1 MTIIERYMSSQKGH
15 GGICAFELKCAGVV
29 WLILAAVFLTYWN
42 SFFLG
47 NHDFRFIRYG
57 VPLNAGVLEGRFT
70 QFLPIWLLT
79 GGHILP
85 AFNVLLGFAFFALA
99 AVRLAEWYG
108 LSERYR
114 DVLPF
119 TLLIVLNPYVL
130 TQLYYVHQILSIF
143 VWHFL
148 CVWGVIWIDRAVLAT
163 EEGKKGT
170 EYAEMSGRKRAA
182 GCAATDEREK
192 GAAVDGR
199 KKAAGDVVSGERD
212 RMAWSGTTDEG
223 KKAAG
228 YAAAGMPALFVSLGG
243 YTAALELVLTI
254 YAGKFWLDILRA
266 EKSVKVIFRHYLK
279 LGAGVMA
286 ALLCYAAVIWEMKR
300 RNLIFLGMY
309 NVQTLPLRDMP
320 EKFLQRWH
328 KPWEILYS
336 VFPYEVPLA
345 GYGFLLLAVAALAAS
360 LGRRKF
366 LWGAL
371 CLIVSVYLAF
381 FLAFITPHDFFDTFR
396 IHFFSVPYLT
406 AVLFVIAFSCGGNGS
421 RNLALAVAAV
431 MMCVYIRTDIYAQ
444 KIWLLG
450 NRQDELYVERI
461 KQDLLPRLKP
471 GKKYRLTTLGGLYG
485 REKFAGISTVY
496 SLRTYE
502 RDRELFRAPMYVSV
516 MFSSGFFL
524 SEPESPIWGDAMYLG
539 GGIFYGITPE
549 NIMKGKRLD
558 AEIFARTFGLDKEA
572 QLDTLKIMMPYPAA
586 DYCFVG
592 EKDIFLMMPQVRYDR
607 ETLAGIIQE
616 ELTKNTAIGEHGG

>member
-29 WLILAAVFLTYWN
+29 WLILAAVFLTYWS

-47 NHDFRFIRYG
+47 NHDFRFMRYG
-57 VPLNAGVLEGRFT
+57 VPLEAGVFEGRFT
-70 QFLPIWLLT
+70 QFLPSWLLT

-85 AFNVLLGFAFFALA
+85 VFNVLLGFAFFALA

-108 LSERYR
+108 LPERYR

-148 CVWGVIWIDRAVLAT
+148 CVWGVIWIDRAVLAA
-163 EEGKKGT
+163 EDGKK
-170 EYAEMSGRKRAA
+170 EA
-182 GCAATDEREK
+182 GCAA
-192 GAAVDGR
+192 G
-199 KKAAGDVVSGERD
+199 
-212 RMAWSGTTDEG
+212 EG

-228 YAAAGMPALFVSLGG
+228 YAAAGISALFVSLGG
-243 YTAALELVLTI
+243 YTAAFELVLTI
-254 YAGKFWLDILRA
+254 CTGKFWLDVLRA
-266 EKSVKVIFRHYLK
+266 EKSVKAILGHYVK
-279 LGAGVMA
+279 LGAAVMA

-300 RNLIFLGMY
+300 QNLIYLGMY
-309 NVQTLPLRDMP
+309 NVQTLPLREVP
-320 EKFLQRWH
+320 ERFLQRWH

-336 VFPYEVPLA
+336 VFPYESPLA
-345 GYGFLLLAVAALAAS
+345 GYGFLLLAAAALAAS
-360 LGRRKF
+360 RGRRKF
-366 LWGAL
+366 LWGAF

-381 FLAFITPHDFFDTFR
+381 FLAFIAPHDFFDTFR
-396 IHFFSVPYLT
+396 VHFFSVPYLI
-406 AVLFVIAFSCGGNGS
+406 AVL
-421 RNLALAVAAV
+421 LAVAVTCGGRGCRNMALAAAAV
-431 MMCVYIRTDIYAQ
+431 LVCVYAGTDFYAQ

-450 NRQDELYVERI
+450 NRQDEMYVERI
-461 KQDLLPRLKP
+461 KQDLLPRLEP
-471 GKKYRLTTLGGLYG
+471 GKKYRLATLGGLYG
-485 REKFAGISTVY
+485 RKKFAGMHDEY

-502 RDRELFRAPMYVSV
+502 RDRELFRAPLYVSV

-524 SEPESPIWGDAMYLG
+524 AEPGSPIWGDAMYLG

-549 NIMKGKRLD
+549 NIAEGKRLD
-558 AEIFARTFGLDKEA
+558 AEIFAKSFGTDMEA
-572 QLDTLKIMMPYPAA
+572 QLAALKIMEPYPAA

-592 EKDIFLMMPQVRYDR
+592 EKDIFLMMPEIHNDR
-607 ETLAGIIQE
+607 NVLAGIVHDKMA
-616 ELTKNTAIGEHGG
+616 KNTADGGGGG

>member
-1 MTIIERYMSSQKGH
+1 MSSQKAYGS
-15 GGICAFELKCAGVV
+15 ICTFGLKCAGIV
-29 WLILAAVFLTYWN
+29 WLILIVVFLIYWS

-47 NHDFRFIRYG
+47 NHDFRFMRYG
-57 VPLNAGVLEGRFT
+57 VPLDAGVFEGRFT
-70 QFLPIWLLT
+70 QFLPSWLLT

-85 AFNVLLGFAFFALA
+85 VFNVLLGFAFFALA

-148 CVWGVIWIDRAVLAT
+148 CVWGVIWIDRAVLAA
-163 EEGKKGT
+163 EDGKK
-170 EYAEMSGRKRAA
+170 EAE
-182 GCAATDEREK
+182 CAAV
-192 GAAVDGR
+192 A
-199 KKAAGDVVSGERD
+199 
-212 RMAWSGTTDEG
+212 G

-228 YAAAGMPALFVSLGG
+228 YAAAGISALFVSLGG

-254 YAGKFWLDILRA
+254 CTGKFWLDVLRA
-266 EKSVKVIFRHYLK
+266 EKSVKAIFGHYVK

-300 RNLIFLGMY
+300 QNLIYLGMY
-309 NVQTLPLRDMP
+309 NVQTLPLREVP
-320 EKFLQRWH
+320 ERFLQRWH

-336 VFPYEVPLA
+336 VFPYESPLA
-345 GYGFLLLAVAALAAS
+345 GYGFLLLAAAALAAS
-360 LGRRKF
+360 RGRRKF
-366 LWGAL
+366 LWGAF

-381 FLAFITPHDFFDTFR
+381 FLAFIAPHDFFDTFR
-396 IHFFSVPYLT
+396 VHFFSVPYLI
-406 AVLFVIAFSCGGNGS
+406 AVL
-421 RNLALAVAAV
+421 LAVAVTCGGRGCRNMAV
-431 MMCVYIRTDIYAQ
+431 AAAAVLVCVYAGTDFYAQ

-461 KQDLLPRLKP
+461 KQDLLPRLEP
-471 GKKYRLTTLGGLYG
+471 GKKYRLATLGGLYG
-485 REKFAGISTVY
+485 RKKFAGMHDEY

-502 RDRELFRAPMYVSV
+502 RDRELFRAPLYVSV

-524 SEPESPIWGDAMYLG
+524 AEPGSPIWGDAMYLG

-549 NIMKGKRLD
+549 NIAEDKRLD
-558 AEIFARTFGLDKEA
+558 AEIFAKSFGTDMEA
-572 QLDTLKIMMPYPAA
+572 QLAALKIMEPYPAA

-592 EKDIFLMMPQVRYDR
+592 EKDIFLMMPEIHNDR
-607 ETLAGIIQE
+607 NVLAGIVHDKMA
-616 ELTKNTAIGEHGG
+616 KNTADGGGGG

>member
-29 WLILAAVFLTYWN
+29 WLILAAVFLTYWS

-47 NHDFRFIRYG
+47 NHDFRFMRYG
-57 VPLNAGVLEGRFT
+57 VPLEAGVFEGRFT
-70 QFLPIWLLT
+70 QFLPSWLLT

-170 EYAEMSGRKRAA
+170 GYAEMSGRKRAA
-182 GCAATDEREK
+182 GCAAADEREK

-212 RMAWSGTTDEG
+212 RMAWSGATDEG
-223 KKAAG
+223 KKTAG
-228 YAAAGMPALFVSLGG
+228 YAAAGMSALFVSLGG
-243 YTAALELVLTI
+243 YT
-254 YAGKFWLDILRA
+254 
-266 EKSVKVIFRHYLK
+266 
-279 LGAGVMA
+279 A

-345 GYGFLLLAVAALAAS
+345 GYGFLLLVVAALAAS

-406 AVLFVIAFSCGGNGS
+406 AVLFAIAFSCGGNGS
-421 RNLALAVAAV
+421 RNLALAAAAV

-471 GKKYRLTTLGGLYG
+471 GKKYRLATLGGLYG
-485 REKFAGISTVY
+485 REKFAGVHDVY
-496 SLRTYE
+496 FWRIFE
-502 RDRELFRAPMYVSV
+502 RNRELFTFPMYFNV
-516 MFSSGFFL
+516 MFSAGFFL
-524 SEPESPIWGDAMYLG
+524 SESENPIWGDAGYAG
-539 GGIFYGITPE
+539 TSVFYSTAVVAE
-549 NIMKGKRLD
+549 DKRLD
-558 AEIFARTFGLDKEA
+558 AEIFVKSSGTDMEA
-572 QLDTLKIMMPYPAA
+572 QLWALRIMRPYPAA

-592 EKDIFLMMPQVRYDR
+592 EKDIFLMMPQVWYNNDR
-607 ETLAGIIQE
+607 ETLADVIRE
-616 ELTKNTAIGEHGG
+616 NMTKNAAAGEHGG

>member
-1 MTIIERYMSSQKGH
+1 
-15 GGICAFELKCAGVV
+15 
-29 WLILAAVFLTYWN
+29 
-42 SFFLG
+42 
-47 NHDFRFIRYG
+47 
-57 VPLNAGVLEGRFT
+57 
-70 QFLPIWLLT
+70 
-79 GGHILP
+79 
-85 AFNVLLGFAFFALA
+85 
-99 AVRLAEWYG
+99 
-108 LSERYR
+108 
-114 DVLPF
+114 
-119 TLLIVLNPYVL
+119 
-130 TQLYYVHQILSIF
+130 
-143 VWHFL
+143 
-148 CVWGVIWIDRAVLAT
+148 
-163 EEGKKGT
+163 
-170 EYAEMSGRKRAA
+170 MSGRKRAV
-182 GCAATDEREK
+182 GCAAAYEREK
-192 GAAVDGR
+192 GGAVDGR

-212 RMAWSGTTDEG
+212 RMAWSGATDEG

-228 YAAAGMPALFVSLGG
+228 YAAAGMSALFVSLGG

-396 IHFFSVPYLT
+396 IHFFSVPYLM
-406 AVLFVIAFSCGGNGS
+406 AVLFAIAFSCGGNGS
-421 RNLALAVAAV
+421 RNLALAAAAV

-496 SLRTYE
+496 SLRTCE
-502 RDRELFRAPMYVSV
+502 RDRELFRAPMYFSV

-586 DYCFVG
+586 DYCFIG

-607 ETLAGIIQE
+607 ETLIGIIQE
-616 ELTKNTAIGEHGG
+616 ELTKNTAVGEHGG

>member
-1 MTIIERYMSSQKGH
+1 M
-15 GGICAFELKCAGVV
+15 
-29 WLILAAVFLTYWN
+29 
-42 SFFLG
+42 
-47 NHDFRFIRYG
+47 
-57 VPLNAGVLEGRFT
+57 
-70 QFLPIWLLT
+70 
-79 GGHILP
+79 
-85 AFNVLLGFAFFALA
+85 
-99 AVRLAEWYG
+99 
-108 LSERYR
+108 
-114 DVLPF
+114 
-119 TLLIVLNPYVL
+119 
-130 TQLYYVHQILSIF
+130 
-143 VWHFL
+143 
-148 CVWGVIWIDRAVLAT
+148 
-163 EEGKKGT
+163 
-170 EYAEMSGRKRAA
+170 
-182 GCAATDEREK
+182 
-192 GAAVDGR
+192 
-199 KKAAGDVVSGERD
+199 
-212 RMAWSGTTDEG
+212 
-223 KKAAG
+223 
-228 YAAAGMPALFVSLGG
+228 
-243 YTAALELVLTI
+243 
-254 YAGKFWLDILRA
+254 
-266 EKSVKVIFRHYLK
+266 
-279 LGAGVMA
+279 
-286 ALLCYAAVIWEMKR
+286 
-300 RNLIFLGMY
+300 
-309 NVQTLPLRDMP
+309 
-320 EKFLQRWH
+320 
-328 KPWEILYS
+328 
-336 VFPYEVPLA
+336 FPYEVPLA

-396 IHFFSVPYLT
+396 IHFFSVPYLM
-406 AVLFVIAFSCGGNGS
+406 AVLFAIAFSCGGNGS
-421 RNLALAVAAV
+421 RNLALAAAAV

-496 SLRTYE
+496 SLRTCE
-502 RDRELFRAPMYVSV
+502 RDRELFRAPMYFSV

-586 DYCFVG
+586 DYCFIG

-607 ETLAGIIQE
+607 ETLIGIIQE
-616 ELTKNTAIGEHGG
+616 ELTKNTAVGEHGG

>member
-29 WLILAAVFLTYWN
+29 WLILAAVFLTYWS

-47 NHDFRFIRYG
+47 NHDFRFMRYG
-57 VPLNAGVLEGRFT
+57 VPLDAGVFEGRFT
-70 QFLPIWLLT
+70 QFLPSWLLT

-85 AFNVLLGFAFFALA
+85 AFNVLLGFAFFAQA

-148 CVWGVIWIDRAVLAT
+148 CVWGVIWIDRAVLVA

-170 EYAEMSGRKRAA
+170 GYAEMSGRKRAE
-182 GCAATDEREK
+182 GCAAADEREK

-212 RMAWSGTTDEG
+212 RMAWSGATDEG
-223 KKAAG
+223 KKTAG
-228 YAAAGMPALFVSLGG
+228 YAAAGMSALFVSLGG
-243 YTAALELVLTI
+243 YAAALELVLTI
-254 YAGKFWLDILRA
+254 CAGKFWLDILRA
-266 EKSVKVIFRHYLK
+266 EKSVKAIFRHYLK

-309 NVQTLPLRDMP
+309 NVQMLPLRDMP

-381 FLAFITPHDFFDTFR
+381 FLAFIMPHDFFDTFR

-406 AVLFVIAFSCGGNGS
+406 AVLFAIAFSCGGNGS
-421 RNLALAVAAV
+421 RNLALAAAAV

-471 GKKYRLTTLGGLYG
+471 GKKYRLATLGGLYG

-616 ELTKNTAIGEHGG
+616 ELTKNTAVGEHGG

>member
-1 MTIIERYMSSQKGH
+1 MSSQKAYGS
-15 GGICAFELKCAGVV
+15 ICTFGLKCAGIV
-29 WLILAAVFLTYWN
+29 WLILIVVFLIYWS

-47 NHDFRFIRYG
+47 NHDFRFMRYG
-57 VPLNAGVLEGRFT
+57 VPLDAGVFEGRFT
-70 QFLPIWLLT
+70 QFLPSWLLT

-85 AFNVLLGFAFFALA
+85 VFNVLLGFAFFALA

-148 CVWGVIWIDRAVLAT
+148 CVWGVIWIDRAVLAA
-163 EEGKKGT
+163 EDGKK
-170 EYAEMSGRKRAA
+170 EAE
-182 GCAATDEREK
+182 CAAV
-192 GAAVDGR
+192 A
-199 KKAAGDVVSGERD
+199 
-212 RMAWSGTTDEG
+212 G

-228 YAAAGMPALFVSLGG
+228 YAAAGISALFVSLGG

-254 YAGKFWLDILRA
+254 CTGKFWLDVLRA
-266 EKSVKVIFRHYLK
+266 EKSVKAIFGHYVK

-300 RNLIFLGMY
+300 QNLIYLGMY
-309 NVQTLPLRDMP
+309 NVQTLPLREVP
-320 EKFLQRWH
+320 ERFLQRWH

-336 VFPYEVPLA
+336 VFPYESPLA
-345 GYGFLLLAVAALAAS
+345 GYGFLLLAAAALAAS
-360 LGRRKF
+360 RGRRKF
-366 LWGAL
+366 LWGAF

-381 FLAFITPHDFFDTFR
+381 FLAFIAPHDFFDTFR
-396 IHFFSVPYLT
+396 VHFFSVPYLI
-406 AVLFVIAFSCGGNGS
+406 AVL
-421 RNLALAVAAV
+421 LAVAVTCGGRGCRNMAV
-431 MMCVYIRTDIYAQ
+431 AAAAVLVCVYAGTDFYAQ

-461 KQDLLPRLKP
+461 KQDLLPRLEP
-471 GKKYRLTTLGGLYG
+471 GKKYRLATLGGLYG
-485 REKFAGISTVY
+485 RKKFAGMHDEY

-502 RDRELFRAPMYVSV
+502 RDRELFRAPLYVSV

-524 SEPESPIWGDAMYLG
+524 AEPGSPIWGDAMYLG

-549 NIMKGKRLD
+549 NIAEDKRLD
-558 AEIFARTFGLDKEA
+558 AEIFAKSFGTDMEA
-572 QLDTLKIMMPYPAA
+572 QLAALKIMEPYPAA

-592 EKDIFLMMPQVRYDR
+592 EKDIFLMMPEIHNDR
-607 ETLAGIIQE
+607 NVLAGIVHDKMA
-616 ELTKNTAIGEHGG
+616 KNTAVGEHGG

>member
-1 MTIIERYMSSQKGH
+1 MTIIERYMSSQKAYGS
-15 GGICAFELKCAGVV
+15 ICTFGLKCAGVV
-29 WLILAAVFLTYWN
+29 WLILAVVFLIYWS

-47 NHDFRFIRYG
+47 NHDFRFMRYG
-57 VPLNAGVLEGRFT
+57 VPLDAGVFEGRFT
-70 QFLPIWLLT
+70 QFLPSWLLT

-85 AFNVLLGFAFFALA
+85 VFNVLLGFAFFALA

-108 LSERYR
+108 LPERYR

-148 CVWGVIWIDRAVLAT
+148 CVWGVIWIDRAVLAA
-163 EEGKKGT
+163 EDGKK
-170 EYAEMSGRKRAA
+170 EAE
-182 GCAATDEREK
+182 CAAV
-192 GAAVDGR
+192 A
-199 KKAAGDVVSGERD
+199 
-212 RMAWSGTTDEG
+212 G

-228 YAAAGMPALFVSLGG
+228 YAAAGISALFVSLGG

-254 YAGKFWLDILRA
+254 CTGKFWLDVLWA
-266 EKSVKVIFRHYLK
+266 EKSVKAILGHYVK
-279 LGAGVMA
+279 LGAAVMA

-300 RNLIFLGMY
+300 QNLIYLGMY
-309 NVQTLPLRDMP
+309 NVQTLPLWEVP
-320 EKFLQRWH
+320 ERFLQRWH

-336 VFPYEVPLA
+336 VFPYESPLA
-345 GYGFLLLAVAALAAS
+345 GYGFLLLAAAALAAS
-360 LGRRKF
+360 RGRRKF
-366 LWGAL
+366 LWGAF

-381 FLAFITPHDFFDTFR
+381 FLAFIAPHDFFDTFR
-396 IHFFSVPYLT
+396 VHFFSVPYLI
-406 AVLFVIAFSCGGNGS
+406 AVL
-421 RNLALAVAAV
+421 LAVAVTCGGRGCRNMALAAAAV
-431 MMCVYIRTDIYAQ
+431 LVCVYAGTDFYAQ

-450 NRQDELYVERI
+450 NRQDEMYVERI
-461 KQDLLPRLKP
+461 KQDLLPRLEP
-471 GKKYRLTTLGGLYG
+471 GKKYRLATLGGLYG
-485 REKFAGISTVY
+485 RKKFAGMHDEY

-502 RDRELFRAPMYVSV
+502 RDRELFRAPLYVSV

-524 SEPESPIWGDAMYLG
+524 AEPGSPIWGDAMYLG

-549 NIMKGKRLD
+549 NIAEGKRLD
-558 AEIFARTFGLDKEA
+558 AEIFAKSFGTDMEA
-572 QLDTLKIMMPYPAA
+572 QLAALKIMEPYPAA

-607 ETLAGIIQE
+607 ETLIGIIQE
-616 ELTKNTAIGEHGG
+616 ELTKNTAVGEHGG

>member
-1 MTIIERYMSSQKGH
+1 MKKLRRTKFI
-15 GGICAFELKCAGVV
+15 L
-29 WLILAAVFLTYWN
+29 LLLAAVFLTYWS

-47 NHDFRFIRYG
+47 NHDFRFMRYG
-57 VPLNAGVLEGRFT
+57 VPLEAGVFEGRFT
-70 QFLPIWLLT
+70 QFLPSWLLT

-148 CVWGVIWIDRAVLAT
+148 CVWGVIWIDRAVLAA
-163 EEGKKGT
+163 EDGKK
-170 EYAEMSGRKRAA
+170 EA
-182 GCAATDEREK
+182 GCAA
-192 GAAVDGR
+192 G
-199 KKAAGDVVSGERD
+199 
-212 RMAWSGTTDEG
+212 EG

-228 YAAAGMPALFVSLGG
+228 YAAAGISALFVSLGG
-243 YTAALELVLTI
+243 YTAAFELVLTI
-254 YAGKFWLDILRA
+254 CTGKFWLDVLRA
-266 EKSVKVIFRHYLK
+266 EKSVKAILGHYVK
-279 LGAGVMA
+279 LGAAVMA

-366 LWGAL
+366 LWGAF

-381 FLAFITPHDFFDTFR
+381 FLAFIAPHDFFDTFR
-396 IHFFSVPYLT
+396 IHFFSVPYLM
-406 AVLFVIAFSCGGNGS
+406 AVLFAIAFSCGGNGS
-421 RNLALAVAAV
+421 RNLALAAAAV

-496 SLRTYE
+496 SLRTCE
-502 RDRELFRAPMYVSV
+502 RDRELFRAPMYFSV

-586 DYCFVG
+586 DYCFIG

-607 ETLAGIIQE
+607 ETLIGIIQE
-616 ELTKNTAIGEHGG
+616 ELTKNTAVGEHGG

>member
-29 WLILAAVFLTYWN
+29 WLILAAVFLTYWS

-47 NHDFRFIRYG
+47 NHDFRFMRYG
-57 VPLNAGVLEGRFT
+57 VPLEAGVFEGRFT
-70 QFLPIWLLT
+70 QFLPSWLFT

-170 EYAEMSGRKRAA
+170 GYAEMSGRKRAV
-182 GCAATDEREK
+182 GCAAAYEREK
-192 GAAVDGR
+192 GGAVDGR

-212 RMAWSGTTDEG
+212 RMAWSGATDEG

-228 YAAAGMPALFVSLGG
+228 YAAAGMSALFVSLGG
-243 YTAALELVLTI
+243 YT
-254 YAGKFWLDILRA
+254 
-266 EKSVKVIFRHYLK
+266 
-279 LGAGVMA
+279 A

-345 GYGFLLLAVAALAAS
+345 GYGFLLLVVAALAAS

-406 AVLFVIAFSCGGNGS
+406 AVLFAIAFSCGGNGS
-421 RNLALAVAAV
+421 RNLALAAAAV

-616 ELTKNTAIGEHGG
+616 ELTKNTAVGEHGG

>member
-29 WLILAAVFLTYWN
+29 WLILAAVFLTYWS

-47 NHDFRFIRYG
+47 NHDFRFMRYG
-57 VPLNAGVLEGRFT
+57 VPLEAGVFEGRFT
-70 QFLPIWLLT
+70 QFLPSWLLT

-85 AFNVLLGFAFFALA
+85 AFNVLLGFAFFAQA

-170 EYAEMSGRKRAA
+170 
-182 GCAATDEREK
+182 
-192 GAAVDGR
+192 
-199 KKAAGDVVSGERD
+199 
-212 RMAWSGTTDEG
+212 
-223 KKAAG
+223 G
-228 YAAAGMPALFVSLGG
+228 YAAAGMSALFVSLGG

-254 YAGKFWLDILRA
+254 CAGKFWLDILRA
-266 EKSVKVIFRHYLK
+266 EKSVKAIFRHYLK

-336 VFPYEVPLA
+336 VFPYESPLA

-421 RNLALAVAAV
+421 RNLALAAAAV

-572 QLDTLKIMMPYPAA
+572 QLWALRIMRPYPAA

-616 ELTKNTAIGEHGG
+616 ELTKNTAVGEHGG

>member
-29 WLILAAVFLTYWN
+29 WLILAAVFLTYWS

-47 NHDFRFIRYG
+47 NHDFRFMRYG
-57 VPLNAGVLEGRFT
+57 VPLEAGVFEGRFT
-70 QFLPIWLLT
+70 QFLPSWLLT

-148 CVWGVIWIDRAVLAT
+148 CVWGVIWIDRAVLVA

-170 EYAEMSGRKRAA
+170 GYAEMSGRKRAA
-182 GCAATDEREK
+182 GCAAADEREK

-199 KKAAGDVVSGERD
+199 KKAAGDVVSG
-212 RMAWSGTTDEG
+212 MS
-223 KKAAG
+223 
-228 YAAAGMPALFVSLGG
+228 ALFVSLGG

-254 YAGKFWLDILRA
+254 CAGKFWLDILRA

-381 FLAFITPHDFFDTFR
+381 FLGF
-396 IHFFSVPYLT
+396 YY
-406 AVLFVIAFSCGGNGS
+406 
-421 RNLALAVAAV
+421 AA
-431 MMCVYIRTDIYAQ
+431 
-444 KIWLLG
+444 
-450 NRQDELYVERI
+450 
-461 KQDLLPRLKP
+461 
-471 GKKYRLTTLGGLYG
+471 
-485 REKFAGISTVY
+485 
-496 SLRTYE
+496 
-502 RDRELFRAPMYVSV
+502 
-516 MFSSGFFL
+516 
-524 SEPESPIWGDAMYLG
+524 
-539 GGIFYGITPE
+539 
-549 NIMKGKRLD
+549 
-558 AEIFARTFGLDKEA
+558 
-572 QLDTLKIMMPYPAA
+572 
-586 DYCFVG
+586 
-592 EKDIFLMMPQVRYDR
+592 
-607 ETLAGIIQE
+607 
-616 ELTKNTAIGEHGG
+616 

>member
-1 MTIIERYMSSQKGH
+1 M
-15 GGICAFELKCAGVV
+15 
-29 WLILAAVFLTYWN
+29 
-42 SFFLG
+42 
-47 NHDFRFIRYG
+47 RYG
-57 VPLNAGVLEGRFT
+57 VPLEAGVFEGRFT
-70 QFLPIWLLT
+70 QFLPSWLLT

-170 EYAEMSGRKRAA
+170 GYAEMSGRKRAV
-182 GCAATDEREK
+182 GCAAAYEREK

-212 RMAWSGTTDEG
+212 RMAWSGATDEG
-223 KKAAG
+223 KKTAG
-228 YAAAGMPALFVSLGG
+228 YAAAGMSALFVSLGG

-254 YAGKFWLDILRA
+254 CAGKFWLDILRA
-266 EKSVKVIFRHYLK
+266 EKNVKAIFRHYLK

-406 AVLFVIAFSCGGNGS
+406 AVLFAIAFSCGGNGS
-421 RNLALAVAAV
+421 RNLALAAAAV
-431 MMCVYIRTDIYAQ
+431 MMYVYIRTDIYAQ

-471 GKKYRLTTLGGLYG
+471 GKKYRLATLGGLYG

-496 SLRTYE
+496 SLRTCE
-502 RDRELFRAPMYVSV
+502 RDRELFRAPMYFSV

-549 NIMKGKRLD
+549 NIMNGKRLD

-586 DYCFVG
+586 DYCFIG

-607 ETLAGIIQE
+607 ETLIGIIQE
-616 ELTKNTAIGEHGG
+616 ELTKNTAVGEHGG

>member
-1 MTIIERYMSSQKGH
+1 MSSQKAYGS
-15 GGICAFELKCAGVV
+15 ICTFGLKCAGVV
-29 WLILAAVFLTYWN
+29 WLILAVVFLIYWS

-47 NHDFRFIRYG
+47 NHDFRFMRYG
-57 VPLNAGVLEGRFT
+57 VPLDAGVFEGRFT
-70 QFLPIWLLT
+70 QFLPSWLLT

-85 AFNVLLGFAFFALA
+85 VFNVLLGFAFFALA

-108 LSERYR
+108 LPERYR

-148 CVWGVIWIDRAVLAT
+148 CVWGVIWIDRAVLAA
-163 EEGKKGT
+163 EDGKK
-170 EYAEMSGRKRAA
+170 EAE
-182 GCAATDEREK
+182 CAAV
-192 GAAVDGR
+192 A
-199 KKAAGDVVSGERD
+199 
-212 RMAWSGTTDEG
+212 G

-228 YAAAGMPALFVSLGG
+228 YAAAGISALFVSLGG

-254 YAGKFWLDILRA
+254 CTGKFWLDVLRA
-266 EKSVKVIFRHYLK
+266 EKSVKAILGHYVK
-279 LGAGVMA
+279 LGAAVMA

-300 RNLIFLGMY
+300 QNLIYLGMY
-309 NVQTLPLRDMP
+309 NVQTLPLREVP
-320 EKFLQRWH
+320 ERFLQRWH

-336 VFPYEVPLA
+336 VFPYESPLA
-345 GYGFLLLAVAALAAS
+345 GYGFLLLAAAALAAS
-360 LGRRKF
+360 RGRRKF
-366 LWGAL
+366 LWGAF

-381 FLAFITPHDFFDTFR
+381 FLAFIAPHDFFDTFR
-396 IHFFSVPYLT
+396 VHFFSVPYLI
-406 AVLFVIAFSCGGNGS
+406 AVL
-421 RNLALAVAAV
+421 LAVAVTCGGRGCRNMAV
-431 MMCVYIRTDIYAQ
+431 AAAAVLVCVYAGTDFYAQ

-450 NRQDELYVERI
+450 NRQDEMYVERI
-461 KQDLLPRLKP
+461 KQDLLPRLEP

-485 REKFAGISTVY
+485 RKKFAGMHDEY

-502 RDRELFRAPMYVSV
+502 RDRELFRAPLYVSV

-524 SEPESPIWGDAMYLG
+524 AEPGSPIWGDAMYLG

-549 NIMKGKRLD
+549 NIAEGKRLD
-558 AEIFARTFGLDKEA
+558 AEIFAKSFGTDMEA
-572 QLDTLKIMMPYPAA
+572 QLAALKIMEPYPAA

-592 EKDIFLMMPQVRYDR
+592 EKDIFLMMPEIHNDR
-607 ETLAGIIQE
+607 NVLAGIVHDKMA
-616 ELTKNTAIGEHGG
+616 KNTADGGGGG

>member
-1 MTIIERYMSSQKGH
+1 MSSQKAYGS
-15 GGICAFELKCAGVV
+15 ICTFGLKCAGVV
-29 WLILAAVFLTYWN
+29 WLILIVVFLIYWS

-47 NHDFRFIRYG
+47 NHDFRFMRYG
-57 VPLNAGVLEGRFT
+57 VPLDAGVFEGRFT
-70 QFLPIWLLT
+70 QFLPSWLLT

-85 AFNVLLGFAFFALA
+85 VFNVLLGFAFFALA

-108 LSERYR
+108 LPERYR

-148 CVWGVIWIDRAVLAT
+148 CVWGVIWIDRAVLAA
-163 EEGKKGT
+163 EDGKKGT
-170 EYAEMSGRKRAA
+170 GYAEMSGRKRAA
-182 GCAATDEREK
+182 GCAA
-192 GAAVDGR
+192 
-199 KKAAGDVVSGERD
+199 AGIS
-212 RMAWSGTTDEG
+212 
-223 KKAAG
+223 
-228 YAAAGMPALFVSLGG
+228 ALFVSLGG

-406 AVLFVIAFSCGGNGS
+406 AVLFAIAFSCGGNGS
-421 RNLALAVAAV
+421 RNLALAAAAV

-586 DYCFVG
+586 DYCFIG

-616 ELTKNTAIGEHGG
+616 ELTKNTAVGEHGG

>member
-1 MTIIERYMSSQKGH
+1 MTIIERYMSSQKAYGS
-15 GGICAFELKCAGVV
+15 ICTFGLKCAGVV
-29 WLILAAVFLTYWN
+29 WLILAVVFLIYWS

-47 NHDFRFIRYG
+47 NHDFRFMRYG
-57 VPLNAGVLEGRFT
+57 VPLDAGVFEGRFT
-70 QFLPIWLLT
+70 QFLPSWLLT

-85 AFNVLLGFAFFALA
+85 VFNVLLGFAFFALA

-108 LSERYR
+108 LPERYR

-148 CVWGVIWIDRAVLAT
+148 CVWGVIWIDRAVLAA
-163 EEGKKGT
+163 EDGKKGT
-170 EYAEMSGRKRAA
+170 GYAEMSGRKRAA
-182 GCAATDEREK
+182 GCAAAGEK
-192 GAAVDGR
+192 ESATEYA
-199 KKAAGDVVSGERD
+199 AAGEQNK
-212 RMAWSGTTDEG
+212 MAGCAAGEG

-228 YAAAGMPALFVSLGG
+228 YAAAGISALFVSLGG

-254 YAGKFWLDILRA
+254 CAGKFWLDVLRA
-266 EKSVKVIFRHYLK
+266 EKSVKAILGHYVK

-300 RNLIFLGMY
+300 QNLIYLGMY
-309 NVQTLPLRDMP
+309 NVQTLPLWEVP
-320 EKFLQRWH
+320 ERFLQRWH

-336 VFPYEVPLA
+336 VFPYESPLA
-345 GYGFLLLAVAALAAS
+345 GYGFLLLAAAALAAS
-360 LGRRKF
+360 RGRRKF
-366 LWGAL
+366 LWGAF

-381 FLAFITPHDFFDTFR
+381 FLAFIAPHDFFDTFR
-396 IHFFSVPYLT
+396 VHFFSVPYLI
-406 AVLFVIAFSCGGNGS
+406 AVLLAGAVTCGGRGC
-421 RNLALAVAAV
+421 RNMALAAAAV
-431 MMCVYIRTDIYAQ
+431 LVCVYAGTDFYAQ

-450 NRQDELYVERI
+450 NRQDEMYVERI
-461 KQDLLPRLKP
+461 KQDLLPRLEP

-485 REKFAGISTVY
+485 RKKFAGMHDEY

-502 RDRELFRAPMYVSV
+502 RDRELFRAPLYVSV

-524 SEPESPIWGDAMYLG
+524 AEPGSPIWGDAMYLG

-549 NIMKGKRLD
+549 NIAEGKRLD
-558 AEIFARTFGLDKEA
+558 AEIFAKSFGTDMEA
-572 QLDTLKIMMPYPAA
+572 QLAALKIMEPYPAA

-592 EKDIFLMMPQVRYDR
+592 EKDIFLMMPEIHNDR
-607 ETLAGIIQE
+607 NVLAGIVHDKMA
-616 ELTKNTAIGEHGG
+616 KNTADGGGGG

>member
-1 MTIIERYMSSQKGH
+1 MTIIERYMSSQKAYGS
-15 GGICAFELKCAGVV
+15 ICTFGLKCAGVV
-29 WLILAAVFLTYWN
+29 WLILAVVFLIYWS

-47 NHDFRFIRYG
+47 NHDFRFMRYG
-57 VPLNAGVLEGRFT
+57 VPLDAGVFEGRFT
-70 QFLPIWLLT
+70 QFLPSWLLT

-85 AFNVLLGFAFFALA
+85 VFNVLLGFAFFALA

-108 LSERYR
+108 LPERYR

-148 CVWGVIWIDRAVLAT
+148 CVWGVIWIDRAVLAA
-163 EEGKKGT
+163 EDGKK
-170 EYAEMSGRKRAA
+170 EA
-182 GCAATDEREK
+182 GCAA
-192 GAAVDGR
+192 G
-199 KKAAGDVVSGERD
+199 
-212 RMAWSGTTDEG
+212 EG

-228 YAAAGMPALFVSLGG
+228 YAAAGISALFVSLGG
-243 YTAALELVLTI
+243 YTAAFELVLTI
-254 YAGKFWLDILRA
+254 CTGKFWLDVLRA
-266 EKSVKVIFRHYLK
+266 EKSVKAILGHYVK
-279 LGAGVMA
+279 LGAAVMA

-300 RNLIFLGMY
+300 QNLIYLGMY
-309 NVQTLPLRDMP
+309 NVQTLPLREVP
-320 EKFLQRWH
+320 ERFLQRWH

-336 VFPYEVPLA
+336 VFPYESPLA
-345 GYGFLLLAVAALAAS
+345 GYGFLLLAAAALAAS
-360 LGRRKF
+360 RGRRKF
-366 LWGAL
+366 LWGAF

-381 FLAFITPHDFFDTFR
+381 FLAFIAPHDFFDTFR
-396 IHFFSVPYLT
+396 VHFFSVPYLI
-406 AVLFVIAFSCGGNGS
+406 AVL
-421 RNLALAVAAV
+421 LAVAVTCGGRGCRNMALAAAAV
-431 MMCVYIRTDIYAQ
+431 LVCVYAGTDFYAQ

-461 KQDLLPRLKP
+461 KQDLLPRLEP
-471 GKKYRLTTLGGLYG
+471 GKKYRLATLGGLYG

-496 SLRTYE
+496 SLRTCE
-502 RDRELFRAPMYVSV
+502 RDRELFRAPMYFSV

-572 QLDTLKIMMPYPAA
+572 QLWALRIMRPYPAA

-616 ELTKNTAIGEHGG
+616 ELTKNTAVGEHGG